1 MNITALLV
9 LVASGQFPDS
19 IDADLIDA
27 ERKQILYKEAQRTAS
42 RERIAAAI
50 RKGEVSDNAIGLPV
64 RLEYQKIYQFDEG
77 MSTPVVKD
85 MGGSV
90 AIIEVA
96 NRFTDAPA
104 LVALKNVD
112 LTKLK
117 RGEPNPG
124 LHKAKFVYKGDVKFK
139 GATYAAFEVSRKK

>member
-1 MNITALLV
+1 MNIAALLV
-9 LVASGQFPDS
+9 LVAVGQSP
-19 IDADLIDA
+19 DLIDA
-27 ERKQILYKEAQRTAS
+27 ERKRILHDESQRVAA
-42 RERIAAAI
+42 RERIDAAI
-50 RKGEVSDNAIGLPV
+50 RKGEVSGNAIGLPL
-64 RLEYQKIYQFDEG
+64 REEYQKIYQFDEG

-85 MGGSV
+85 MFGSV

-96 NRFTDAPA
+96 SRFTDAPA

-124 LHKAKFVYKGDVKFK
+124 LHKAKFVYTGTVKFK
-139 GATYAAFEVSRKK
+139 GVTYIAFEVSRKK